1 LLFWGSIQRPVDAK
15 GRFSQTG
22 TKQELE
28 VSIMTGHSHEPLIT
42 CPKCS
47 HQIPLT
53 ESIAAPLLEAE
64 RLDFRQ
70 KLAAKEAEFERKADD
85 LKRQQDAVTRARESI
100 EEQVRQRLEAERGAA
115 ALAATKKARDEVA
128 GDLAVLRHQ
137 LADNEQLLKVRDA
150 KLAEAQQAQAEALRK
165 QRELDEKTREL
176 EITIEKRVQESEAG
190 IAAKARQET
199 TDELKSQVSQKD
211 VQIDSLG
218 RTVEELKRK
227 LEQGSQQTQ
236 GEAFELELENLLRS
250 KFPLDLIE
258 PVAKGETGGDI
269 VQTVNAQ
276 LGASAG
282 VILWELKNTKGWS
295 DAWLPKL
302 RDNKRAANA
311 DIALIVSTA
320 LPKGVET
327 FDLVDGVYVAH
338 PRCAVP
344 VALTLRQGLL
354 EIANART
361 AQAGQ
366 QSKADQVY
374 QYLTGS
380 RFKQRIEAVVERF
393 KDMRED
399 IDKERKFMV
408 KAWAKR
414 EAQVSAMIDS
424 TVGMVGDLQGIMGQA
439 MPEISA
445 IDNPPMIEGKAA

>member
-1 LLFWGSIQRPVDAK
+1 MA
-15 GRFSQTG
+15 
-22 TKQELE
+22 
-28 VSIMTGHSHEPLIT
+28 GHLHEPHVV

-53 ESIAAPLLEAE
+53 ESLAAPLLEAE
-64 RLDFRQ
+64 RRDLQR
-70 KLAAKEAEFERKADD
+70 KLVAKEAEFARKADE
-85 LKRQQDAVTRARESI
+85 LRQQQNEVAQARAGVD
-100 EEQVRQRLEAERGAA
+100 EQVKQRLDAERKQVVAA
-115 ALAATKKARDEVA
+115 EAKKAREQMAD
-128 GDLAVLRHQ
+128 DLRAMEQR
-137 LADNEQLLKVRDA
+137 LAENEQLLNARNI
-150 KLAEAQQAQAEALRK
+150 KLAEAQQAQADALRK

-176 EITIEKRVQESEAG
+176 EVTIEKRVQASQADLV
-190 IAAKARQET
+190 ARARKDV

-211 VQIDSLG
+211 AQIDSLG

-236 GEAFELELENLLRS
+236 GEAFELELENLLRG

-269 VQTVNAQ
+269 VHTINGQI
-276 LGASAG
+276 GSPAG
-282 VILWELKNTKGWS
+282 IILWELKNTKNWS
-295 DAWLPKL
+295 DSWLPKL
-302 RDNKRAANA
+302 RDNKRAAKA
-311 DIALIVSTA
+311 DVALIISTA
-320 LPKGVET
+320 LPKEVET
-327 FDLVDGVYVAH
+327 FDLIDGVYVAH

-354 EIANART
+354 EIATART
-361 AQAGQ
+361 TQAGQ

-380 RFKQRIEAVVERF
+380 RFKQRIEAIVERF

-414 EAQVSAMIDS
+414 EAQVSAMIES
-424 TVGMVGDLQGIMGQA
+424 TAGMVGDLHGIMGQA
-439 MPEISA
+439 MPEIEA
-445 IDNPPMIEGKAA
+445 IDEPPMLEGKAA